1 MSFKGFVD
9 TDVNELRK
17 NLKKRSELAAEFKE
31 QLDNQQG
38 ITNYQKEV
46 AIKQSKPIIEALEKQ
61 RDSQN
66 KSTIG
71 AQSELE
77 EKRVLNTT
85 PNTIIEYFRTLRP
98 DLFRN
103 NKETELSVLT
113 VPPKLMNSDV
123 LVTNNGKDVILTIK
137 GKGRN
142 PDTDIPLDLPL
153 TWLLLFNTKTLENY
167 GLIKNISLQDMNE
180 YVDILRI
187 ANGGTVPKVPKIDEL
202 KNIRNQRVQQ
212 INQSPIWEDPSI
224 KTKTFKEFIEYIIQ
238 KLKTDAADPAMVELF
253 TSGARYSD
261 HFTFEAYRANKTITI
276 AESIKNVKSFRGY
289 RKGTVEVKDIKDNTL
304 PLKVPINGSNPSN
317 IKYKI
322 YDVDL
327 TSDFSKI
334 QLLITPNALAK
345 IKAKLNAS
353 TGDDKLYEMIYD
365 FNKQDPAE
373 QTKTRADMVKIRD
386 ILKDTTRGQGLSVAT
401 SKAKQQIQQPDLS
414 GYGVLRDP
422 FKDARTTKP
431 KGNVV
436 HKSYNIVNGK
446 FGPDIEIDVPK
457 LYTQLHLTA
466 KKGGAIIYDKP
477 VDKDTLDLLTTRP
490 RRQKAYSQTAVKALA
505 KLIKLSD
512 QPINPNSRKLQMI
525 QKYHNKKRES
535 IPVNADDATLDR
547 LTTLILEHN
556 SGNYPNKNLSNEIAQ
571 ISDSLFK
578 EGMITKK
585 MHKDIYSRYVMD

>member
-17 NLKKRSELAAEFKE
+17 NLKKRSQLAAEFKE

-61 RDSQN
+61 RDSQT
-66 KSTIG
+66 KSTNG
-71 AQSELE
+71 VFSEAE
-77 EKRVLNTT
+77 EKRILNSN
-85 PNTIIEYFRTLRP
+85 PIAIMEYFRTMRT
-98 DLFRN
+98 DLIKN
-103 NKETELSVLT
+103 NKETEISLLT
-113 VPPKLMNSDV
+113 VPMKLMKSDIEIK
-123 LVTNNGKDVILTIK
+123 TNGKETILIIV
-137 GKGRN
+137 GKGVLPN
-142 PDTDIPLDLPL
+142 KEILLDIQQ
-153 TWLLLFNTKTLENY
+153 TWLLIFNMDTLKKYDLLTKITQSDINEYENTLIEANDGVPQIIDKIEELNGRKQKPQKIQKQKYGIWENPEIEDMTFMDFVEY
-167 GLIKNISLQDMNE
+167 LQDMNRNPL
-180 YVDILRI
+180 YKKDPALMAIMKYNGADGDIRFRFEKGNANSLKIGINAKNKSTRAGTLFLGDPDNKGNEIKIIFKGKKQGLAAPTLRY
-187 ANGGTVPKVPKIDEL
+187 DL
-202 KNIRNQRVQQ
+202 KSN
-212 INQSPIWEDPSI
+212 
-224 KTKTFKEFIEYIIQ
+224 KTKFTLFMNDDIIRLIGQQLSAVQ
-238 KLKTDAADPAMVELF
+238 KDDVF
-253 TSGARYSD
+253 
-261 HFTFEAYRANKTITI
+261 N
-276 AESIKNVKSFRGY
+276 
-289 RKGTVEVKDIKDNTL
+289 
-304 PLKVPINGSNPSN
+304 
-317 IKYKI
+317 KI
-322 YDVDL
+322 YNPGNW
-327 TSDFSKI
+327 TSV
-334 QLLITPNALAK
+334 
-345 IKAKLNAS
+345 
-353 TGDDKLYEMIYD
+353 DKLEVVNTKNEILEHVQ
-365 FNKQDPAE
+365 KQN
-373 QTKTRADMVKIRD
+373 V
-386 ILKDTTRGQGLSVAT
+386 GNGLSYSMPK
-401 SKAKQQIQQPDLS
+401 SKNQKQPDLS